1 MAIRGYYLGCPGWGM
16 KTWIGR
22 LFPPGTRSNDFLARY
37 AEVFNTVEGNTT
49 FYALPSPDTVA
60 RWNEQTPPHFRFCF
74 KFPREITHDHLL
86 DLSHAGDHVA
96 AFFERIEPLGD
107 KVGTLFLQLP
117 PRFDAGQ
124 LARLRVFLAGLPRG
138 HHYALE
144 VRAPEFFVPG
154 PAEAELLALL
164 REHAIDL
171 VILDTRGIH
180 ASKSLEHAETRAR
193 KPNLPVIMRA
203 TASHPFV
210 RCVPHED
217 FAQSRAIAEAWA
229 TQVAGWVAEGKT
241 PYVFL
246 HAPDDTFAPENAYA
260 FHAMLRARAE
270 VGDLPAWPGQPRQ
283 LGLFDS

>member
-22 LFPPGTRSNDFLARY
+22 LFPPGTRNTDFLARY

-60 RWNEQTPPHFRFCF
+60 RWNEQTPSHFRFCF
-74 KFPREITHDHLL
+74 KFPREMTHDKLL
-86 DLSHAGDHVA
+86 VDSADHVA
-96 AFFERIEPLGD
+96 MFLDRIAPLGD

-117 PRFDAGQ
+117 PRFDQGQ
-124 LARLRVFLAGLPRG
+124 LPRLRAFCDSLPADR
-138 HHYALE
+138 HYAVE

-154 PAEAELLALL
+154 PADAELMALL
-164 REHAIDL
+164 RERGIDL

-180 ASKSLEHAETRAR
+180 SSKSLVHAETRVR

-203 TASHPFV
+203 TAAHPFV

-217 FAQSRAIAEAWA
+217 FAQSHAIAEAWA
-229 TQVAGWVAEGKT
+229 TQVAGWIAEGKT

-246 HAPDDTFAPENAYA
+246 HAPDDTYAPENAYA
-260 FHAMLRARAE
+260 FHAMLRARGAE

-283 LGLFDS
+283 LGLF